1 MVSGK
6 TSLTCNTL
14 ILHYTTRGADLHV
27 SPNSGTLYVQQ
38 FAIGTKGIRLRQK
51 GYSMKVLCLQGSP
64 RREGNTATVLAW
76 VEEELAAMGHDVEHI
91 DIVDLSIEGCRE
103 DLSCQRV
110 VDEPA
115 CAVHDDADLV
125 FEKMLGADLIVFA
138 SPLFCWG
145 FSAQMKALLDRSI
158 CLCKTSDSVAPKFLV
173 EGKRMALVCTAA
185 GPKDGNMD
193 IIPEVLSRYAQ
204 YQRCEP
210 VGDLLVPRCSEPSEL
225 DNRVKDEARK
235 FARTITETA

>member
-1 MVSGK
+1 MR
-6 TSLTCNTL
+6 
-14 ILHYTTRGADLHV
+14 RGFRALYPFSHQAADVKIVWLRK
-27 SPNSGTLYVQQ
+27 
-38 FAIGTKGIRLRQK
+38 KG
-51 GYSMKVLCLQGSP
+51 SWMKVLCLQGSP

-76 VEEELAAMGHDVEHI
+76 VEDEFATMGHEVDHI
-91 DIVDLSIEGCRE
+91 DVVDLNIEGCRE
-103 DLSCQRV
+103 DMSCQRV
-110 VDEPA
+110 PDKPA

-125 FEKMLGADLIVFA
+125 FEKMLGSDLIVFA

-158 CLCKTSDSVAPKFLV
+158 CLCKTSDSAAPRFLL

-210 VGDLLVPRCSEPSEL
+210 VGDLLVPRCTEPSEL
-225 DNRVKDEARK
+225 DERVKDEARK
-235 FARTITETA
+235 FARTVA